1 MCNCTS
7 GNFEIPGSP
16 AQARAPRNDGEFGRS
31 FARTQQ
37 DSIPFRCKWRRDEAL
52 VFGQRRN
59 RSAIFVVRGN
69 AERVEIGL
77 LAFRPAFN
85 PWAKVIRLS

>member
-1 MCNCTS
+1 MTVNLAALS
-7 GNFEIPGSP
+7 LV
-16 AQARAPRNDGEFGRS
+16 RS
-31 FARTQQ
+31 RSH

-52 VFGQRRN
+52 VFRQGRN

-85 PWAKVIRLS
+85 PWAEVIRLS